1 MIFFGVECQNW
12 QNCHGSNCLW
22 CKFASSTPILGSFRQ
37 LLQKLHEDWPSR
49 LQFWTFAALE
59 KCEFRSKC
67 QKPVQSYKRRLR
79 EHSKVVFQQFQNVQN
94 FAFKEASLRT
104 FPSICQ
110 FFPGSSAPQPR
121 PLLGCLNSILVVL
134 IVFGVFHGAKHS
146 SQSAIWHESVMWF
159 VRGNTPCESQREAL
173 ELSRTESK
181 SKI

>member
-1 MIFFGVECQNW
+1 MDQIEGNLNSSKVMAHQNWKMFIFGVECQNW
-12 QNCHGSNCLW
+12 HNYHGKNLLW
-22 CKFASSTPILGSFRQ
+22 CKFAPGTLILGSFRQ

-110 FFPGSSAPQPR
+110 FFSGSSAPQPR
-121 PLLGCLNSILVVL
+121 PLVAVWILFWRFYL
-134 IVFGVFHGAKHS
+134 FLLLF
-146 SQSAIWHESVMWF
+146 M
-159 VRGNTPCESQREAL
+159 VRNTLR
-173 ELSRTESK
+173 SRPNDTNL
-181 SKI
+181 